1 MKTISRTTITAL
13 CLVGMMLFPSCLEVE
28 TTSQI
33 NTDGSVLR
41 TITFDDDSANIYRGE
56 FPIPFDSTWQR
67 AIQKVGEKEFRLT
80 VSKLFPDVREMNIAL
95 KGTFGKTLQYQFTLD
110 RGFRWFFTTYRF
122 NETQLKTVQFD
133 KIPMSDFLSSVEIEG
148 WREHEVERKPYTTK
162 GDSLALV
169 SSGPRFE
176 QWEHRNLFEAVFDA
190 FLGGVKKLNN
200 PLLSSLVVEQHK
212 DTLFELSENSLAKNN
227 IDTLRLIFAKVLKNP
242 LVHKAWKANSEGFQD
257 VKDKMKMSYDGS
269 FVTNVIM
276 PGLITKSNARTIE
289 GNKATWRDYKDFAR
303 FFGYTMW
310 VESREV
316 NWWAVILTGII
327 VLAILVLLVASTLR
341 RRNGR

>member
-1 MKTISRTTITAL
+1 MKTISRTAITTL

-28 TTSQI
+28 TTSHI
-33 NTDGSVLR
+33 NRDGSVLR
-41 TITFDDDSANIYRGE
+41 TITFDDDSASVYRSE

-67 AIQKVGEKEFRLT
+67 TIQKLEERHFRLT

-95 KGTFGKTLQYQFTLD
+95 KGTFGKTFQYQFTLD
-110 RGFRWFFTTYRF
+110 RGFQWFFTTYRF
-122 NETQLKTVQFD
+122 GETHLKTVQFD
-133 KIPMSDFLSSVEIEG
+133 KIPMTDFLSTVEIES
-148 WREHEVERKPYTTK
+148 WREHEVERKPYPTK
-162 GDSLALV
+162 GDSLALM

-176 QWEHRNLFEAVFDA
+176 QWLHRNLFEAVFDA

-200 PLLSSLVVEQHK
+200 PLLSSPVVEQHK
-212 DTLFELSENSLAKNN
+212 DTLYELSEKSLAKNN
-227 IDTLRLIFAKVLKNP
+227 IDTVRLIFAKALKNP
-242 LVHKAWKANSEGFQD
+242 MVHKAWAANAEGFHD
-257 VKDKMKMSYDGS
+257 VKEKMNASYGGS
-269 FVTNVIM
+269 YVTNVIM
-276 PGLITKSNARTIE
+276 PGLITNSNARTIE
-289 GNKATWRDYKDFAR
+289 GNKATWRDYKDFAG

-341 RRNGR
+341 RRNRY